1 MEKVREILERIP
13 PIEADFVDLYF
24 FQHIKQ
30 TDIAAIFGVSQPTV
44 CYRLQRAIQRV
55 KYLLEVPKLDLM
67 VLRQDLREFFTD
79 PLDIDIMV
87 YMYET
92 TCQSESAKRLGV
104 SQGLVRHRFVR
115 SIAKMNRS
123 ASMQFYGEIFSF
135 VSLNLNLLR
144 EVQRPF
150 PKVRSGFVLDS

>member
-1 MEKVREILERIP
+1 M
-13 PIEADFVDLYF
+13 
-24 FQHIKQ
+24 
-30 TDIAAIFGVSQPTV
+30 
-44 CYRLQRAIQRV
+44 
-55 KYLLEVPKLDLM
+55 EVPKLDLM